1 MFAAPI
7 TLSVDEMKEM
17 EELVMKKA
25 NQTLTKDSI
34 FCNIDFTLGS
44 FQVNLTTAENQPITS
59 LEMDMMSTSFKAKAD
74 GSFAFI
80 LSLLSLE
87 VSDSVTQSTFYPT
100 IAGCLQIGWADCCLH
115 IGWPDSSFA
124 GHCQADH
131 GDGCGDGPSL
141 WAFDGWRRYHWHS
154 TGKVKN
160 GHDSI
165 NVPIE
170 LIFL

>member
-1 MFAAPI
+1 
-7 TLSVDEMKEM
+7 MKEM

-87 VSDSVTQSTFYPT
+87 VSDSAIVKQTMVMDAEMAQV
-100 IAGCLQIGWADCCLH
+100 C
-115 IGWPDSSFA
+115 
-124 GHCQADH
+124 GHLMV
-131 GDGCGDGPSL
+131 GDDI
-141 WAFDGWRRYHWHS
+141 
-154 TGKVKN
+154 TGIPLVK
-160 GHDSI
+160 SKM
-165 NVPIE
+165 VMTV
-170 LIFL
+170 